1 MLKLYDYLPSQ
12 NGYKIRML
20 LGLLK
25 RPYEYVPIEIF
36 RGESREESFLQKNPA
51 GAVPALET
59 EPGRYIAESNAI
71 LCFLAEGSSY
81 LPDDRFLRAKVLQW
95 LFFEQYY
102 IEPNIGTL
110 RFWTLTGR
118 LGVNSALVAGKRAGG
133 ERGLAALERQLQE
146 SCFLVGDACTI
157 ADLALFAY
165 AHLAEDASFDLSRYP
180 AIKGWIG
187 RLEQLGEGA
196 PPVHPYTP
204 DAMVQ
209 S

>member
-20 LGLLK
+20 LELLK
-25 RPYEYVPIEIF
+25 RPYESVPIEIF
-36 RGESREESFLQKNPA
+36 QGESREATFLEKNPA
-51 GAVPALET
+51 GAIPALEV

-81 LPDDRFLRAKVLQW
+81 LPADPFLHEKVLQW

-102 IEPNIGTL
+102 VEPNIGTL

-133 ERGLAALERQLQE
+133 ERALAALERQLNE
-146 SCFLVGDACTI
+146 SRFLVGDACTI
-157 ADLALFAY
+157 ADLGLFAY
-165 AHLAEDASFDLSRYP
+165 THLAADAGFDLSRYP
-180 AIKGWIG
+180 AVEAWIK
-187 RLEQLGEGA
+187 RLGQLGAGP

-204 DAMVQ
+204 DAMVPK
-209 S
+209 